1 MHFSQWSTL
10 KTSIFSW
17 RGTGP
22 FFNGHFKP
30 KNVKIGPIISSWGA
44 AQNMKIFFLKRYY
57 IIFSYRIYRSIN
69 RNFLYLKMAPKV
81 AMRLIIST
89 QYHDDSHA
97 EFHDDSCADIWHQC
111 NHAVVR
117 HGYPKVK
124 VSDSHLI
131 LWGFV
136 CLMVCLLLIS
146 IRCPLICE

>member
-1 MHFSQWSTL
+1 M
-10 KTSIFSW
+10 
-17 RGTGP
+17 
-22 FFNGHFKP
+22 NEMD
-30 KNVKIGPIISSWGA
+30 VPIV
-44 AQNMKIFFLKRYY
+44 Y
-57 IIFSYRIYRSIN
+57 INKYRIYRSIN

-97 EFHDDSCADIWHQC
+97 EFHDDSRADIWHQC

-131 LWGFV
+131 L
-136 CLMVCLLLIS
+136 
-146 IRCPLICE
+146 